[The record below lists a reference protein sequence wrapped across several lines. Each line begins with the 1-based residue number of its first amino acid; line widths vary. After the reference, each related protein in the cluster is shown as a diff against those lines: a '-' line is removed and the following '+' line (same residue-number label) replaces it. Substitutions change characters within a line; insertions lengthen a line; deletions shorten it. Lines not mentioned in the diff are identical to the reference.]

1 MEYTYPSYYKKFFCT
16 ADQCPDTCC
25 AGWGIAID
33 NATLRKYK
41 KAKKEL
47 GAFGNRL
54 HNSIDWTDQ
63 SFYQHD
69 KRCIFLNDQ
78 NLCDMVL
85 EAGEEY
91 LCKTCRRYPRHYEE
105 FENLREVLLS
115 LSCPEVAKILFE
127 LQEKVTYKTVEQER
141 EQTEEY
147 EFFDFLLFT
156 KLQDLREVFRE
167 IFQKRELSVS
177 ERKAYV
183 LAMAHDM
190 QTCIQKQELFGID
203 DILDKCEKEQTW
215 TFARKK
221 WSVYQHRET
230 ERRYLLQCM
239 FREFD
244 ALEVLNPEFI
254 ASVRESTEFLY
265 QQMTEDAY
273 LKARE
278 AFYKAGEDLPLIQEQ
293 LLVYFLY
300 SYLCGAVYDE
310 DVFSKVKLAVV
321 HTTLIMEL
329 FLANWVKKGAVDNEN
344 LGKIRLTLEE
354 KVDIAHRYAREIE
367 HSDPNLV
374 AVETFM
380 KEKNCFD
387 FSNLMIAVLN

>member
-1 MEYTYPSYYKKFFCT
+1 MEYTYPSYYRNFSCT
-16 ADQCPDTCC
+16 ADKCPDTCC

-33 NATLRKYK
+33 NSSLKKYK
-41 KAKKEL
+41 KAVKTL
-47 GAFGNRL
+47 GSFGNRL
-54 HNSIDWTDQ
+54 YNSVDWKDA

-69 KRCIFLNDQ
+69 KRCIFLNEQ

-85 EAGEEY
+85 EAGEDY

-141 EQTEEY
+141 SQTEEY

-156 KLQDLREVFRE
+156 KLQDARETIRE

-177 ERKAYV
+177 ERMAYV
-183 LAMAHDM
+183 LAMVHDM

-203 DILDKCEKEQTW
+203 DIIEKCKKPKSLEY
-215 TFARKK
+215 ARRK
-221 WSVYQHRET
+221 WKLYQGRDT
-230 ERRYLLQCM
+230 ERRYLLMCM
-239 FREFD
+239 FQEFD
-244 ALEVLNPEFI
+244 ALEVLNDAFVRSVKA
-254 ASVRESTEFLY
+254 ASNILHHE
-265 QQMTEDAY
+265 MTEWDY
-273 LKARE
+273 TEARI
-278 AFYKAGEDLPLIQEQ
+278 AFFEENKDLPIIQEQ

-310 DVFSKVKLAVV
+310 DAFSKIKLAIV
-321 HTTLIMEL
+321 HTALITEL
-329 FLANWVKKGAVDNEN
+329 FLARWIANKNAGIAD
-344 LGKIRLTLEE
+344 RLSLEE

-367 HSDPNLV
+367 HSDPNLA
-374 AVETFM
+374 AVELLM
-380 KEKNCFD
+380 KENSCFD
-387 FSNLMIAVLN
+387 FLNLMIVVLN

>member
-1 MEYTYPSYYKKFFCT
+1 MEYTYPSYYKKFSCT
-16 ADQCPDTCC
+16 ADKCPDTCC

-33 NATLRKYK
+33 KKSIQKYRQ
-41 KAKKEL
+41 AEKEL

-54 HNSIDWTDQ
+54 HNSIDWKDE

-85 EAGEEY
+85 EAGEDY

-141 EQTEEY
+141 AQTEEY

-156 KLQDLREVFRE
+156 KLQDLREVLRML
-167 IFQKRELSVS
+167 FQKRELPVS
-177 ERKAYV
+177 ERMAFA
-183 LAMAHDM
+183 LAIVHDA
-190 QTCIQKQELFGID
+190 QTCIGKQELFGLD
-203 DILDKCEKEQTW
+203 DLMEKCEKENSW
-215 TFARKK
+215 KYARKK
-221 WSVYQHRET
+221 WASWAGKET

-239 FREFD
+239 FQEFQQ
-244 ALEVLNPEFI
+244 LEVLNEEFVS
-254 ASVRESTEFLY
+254 AVKEATNLLY
-265 QQMTEDAY
+265 HQMTEFDYTKLRQEFLDAN
-273 LKARE
+273 K
-278 AFYKAGEDLPLIQEQ
+278 DLDLIQEQ

-310 DVFSKVKLAVV
+310 DVLSKMKLTLV
-321 HTTLIMEL
+321 HTILITEL
-329 FLANWVKKGAVDNEN
+329 FLDKWVQNKKMGIVTS
-344 LGKIRLTLEE
+344 LSLEE

-367 HSDPNLV
+367 HSDPNL
-374 AVETFM
+374 ATVEKFM
-380 KEKNCFD
+380 NEKSCFE
-387 FSNLMIAVLN
+387 FLCIMSVVLA